1 MPFIESD
8 RLLWVTVLIGLS
20 TAYFSIP
27 RLLHRVKD
35 ASRAPPLDAA
45 VAPARQLQKDSENSL
60 KIETLR
66 TLVDGHSFDIRTSA
80 IKIVA
85 SRTVRSETVKKLL
98 LRDLAS
104 DDFDRRD
111 NAINSLSMLLWH
123 PALDGGIS
131 SAFNSVAAI
140 DAVISALIH
149 MLPLHQRN
157 ANARDNVNVNDSDKN
172 NGESNDKG
180 IDNKNTKNQ
189 QSRLSLR
196 RRRILPPSPL
206 RPLHRPSHE
215 TALLK
220 ILTTI
225 LRQVTMGVDASG
237 ADLSPVIR
245 RMITDWL
252 AHYPFPCSLPEY
264 SNFNYKK
271 RDVMRLFILMPGE
284 DPVMAEIFKELQKYS
299 GLLRPLRDAG
309 LLGHPDMSDYSSG
322 GCRQYQ
328 WNVQPWFDED
338 NDVHMTDGEDTAGE
352 ASGGGGGGGGAR
364 EVGTTGSAADVD
376 SGGDRDGQ
384 GDHSNHGDAPS
395 WSLGPAAARAG
406 ERSLEEEHLRRRHRQ
421 AIVVAERGTPLSR
434 DNILQR
440 EDSRIGLQPMASGSA
455 EGEGELN
462 HLLDLSQNQEEHT
475 GTSSERR
482 AALLETSHRTR
493 PRMNRV
499 ED

>member
-27 RLLHRVKD
+27 RLLNRVKD

-157 ANARDNVNVNDSDKN
+157 SNGRTNVDDSDKN

-180 IDNKNTKNQ
+180 ITNNMKNP
-189 QSRLSLR
+189 QSRPSR
-196 RRRILPPSPL
+196 PSRRILPPSPL

-264 SNFNYKK
+264 ANFNYKK

-309 LLGHPDMSDYSSG
+309 LLGHPPMSDYSSG

-352 ASGGGGGGGGAR
+352 ASGG
-364 EVGTTGSAADVD
+364 EVGTTGSAAGSAADVD
-376 SGGDRDGQ
+376 SGGDRDGE
-384 GDHSNHGDAPS
+384 GDHTNHGGDTPS
-395 WSLGPAAARAG
+395 WSLGPTAARAG

-440 EDSRIGLQPMASGSA
+440 EDSRVGLQPMASGSA

-462 HLLDLSQNQEEHT
+462 HLLDLSQDQEEHT
-475 GTSSERR
+475 GTSSER
-482 AALLETSHRTR
+482 AALLGTSHRT
-493 PRMNRV
+493 
-499 ED
+499 